1 MESNRLRKI
10 VWATLGTAAGAAVVS
25 SQRRR
30 RRYKLQDK
38 VVLIAG
44 GSRGLG
50 LVLAR
55 EFSRRGCKVAVC
67 ARDEDELARVRGEFA
82 PAGERFIAGRC
93 DLRDSDEVAA
103 LIDAVEQR
111 LGPIDLLVN
120 CAGTIQVGPMEHM
133 TLEDFRE
140 AMETNFWS
148 AVHTTLAVYPRMQER
163 HDGRI
168 VNITSIGGK
177 IALPHLVPYSASKFA
192 LVGFSKGARAE
203 LKKDGIC
210 VTTVVPGLMRTGS
223 PRNVDT
229 AGKHRLEYS
238 WFMLSDSLP
247 GISMDA
253 RRAARKIVNACVSG
267 KGEVTLG
274 VPAKLV
280 AKADALAPNALE
292 WLVAATN
299 EWVLPDPTS
308 RDAQK
313 KKGYESENTWTEN
326 FATRLTR
333 KAERENNELPAG
345 DPENTMGSPRWLA
358 APEQHLHPSTV
369 GAEDAREP
377 ERTSTQVAM
386 MSPNDANEFRHAAE
400 VVNDWRVEKQPGKTP
415 QEAEQQAREIADQ
428 DLREREPLDVPG
440 DPSVRPVEP
449 QCRKCGHTFSKESE
463 LTEHAKTCNGGR
475 APEVRPHFHS

>member
-1 MESNRLRKI
+1 MASSRIRKI
-10 VWATLGTAAGAAVVS
+10 VWAGLGTAAGAVVVS
-25 SQRRR
+25 SRKR
-30 RRYKLQDK
+30 RRYRLQDK

-67 ARDEDELARVRGEFA
+67 ARDEDELARVRQEFA
-82 PAGERFIAGRC
+82 PLGERFIAGRC
-93 DLRDSDEVAA
+93 DLRDPNEVGA
-103 LIDAVEQR
+103 LIDAIEQK

-120 CAGTIQVGPMEHM
+120 CAGTIQVGPIEHM
-133 TLEDFRE
+133 KLDDFRD

-163 HDGRI
+163 HAGRI
-168 VNITSIGGK
+168 VNITSIAGK
-177 IALPHLVPYSASKFA
+177 IAVPHLVPYSASKFA
-192 LVGFSKGARAE
+192 LIGFSKGARAE

-247 GISMDA
+247 GLSMDA
-253 RRAARKIVNACVSG
+253 RRAARKIIRACVSG

-274 VPAKLV
+274 LPAKII
-280 AKADALAPNALE
+280 AKADALAPNAVESLLALANE
-292 WLVAATN
+292 WL
-299 EWVLPDPTS
+299 LPAPTS
-308 RDAQK
+308 GPAEDAPK
-313 KKGYESENTWTEN
+313 RKGYESETTWTMN

-333 KAERENNELPAG
+333 KAERQNNQLPVGIRESVNVGA
-345 DPENTMGSPRWLA
+345 R
-358 APEQHLHPSTV
+358 PSTL
-369 GAEDAREP
+369 GAEDIREP
-377 ERTSTQVAM
+377 ASAQAPVAL
-386 MSPNDANEFRHAAE
+386 MSPSDTHEFQRAAE
-400 VVNDWRVEKQPGKTP
+400 TAGHWRVEEQSGKTP
-415 QEAEQQAREIADQ
+415 QQAREMENR
-428 DLREREPLDVPG
+428 DLTGHEILDNPE

-449 QCRKCGHTFSKESE
+449 QCGKCGQTFSKEEE
-463 LTEHAKTCNGGR
+463 LAEHVKTCKGGHD
-475 APEVRPHFHS
+475 EQVRPHFH